1 MKKIY
6 NIALLASLA
15 LMGATSCIHDDLDY
29 VRGYEENAGDLELT
43 FVVED
48 SEIVTRAAQSTYYEH
63 AVQSI
68 YVFVFNGD
76 KRVELPDPD
85 NPDDEKNGNI
95 NFFDLDE
102 ITGAHNKQNDA
113 DTRSQGTLK
122 LGTVSGSNMRIC
134 AIANIGTSNSV
145 TRAEIAT
152 AVSEQVKKFDDIKTY
167 SDLKKLVLE
176 LGAESVQRGSSFL
189 LTGEV
194 PGVTLEA
201 NATTRVEIPLYRT
214 DAKVTFNVTAAAT
227 DDSFKG
233 FKFTPQR
240 WRVVNVPKAT
250 WALPRENLDGDTIIA
265 NGGQLDATTVDSLFF
280 DSTSAVF
287 EGKVNDTDNSGTF
300 TFYMYENL
308 KGAKASISETGN
320 AGYAL
325 RELQQKTPV
334 GDVEGYDSLPGQ
346 RFVNGDYVNAPERGT
361 YVVFSGQLSYTH
373 KAVDAK
379 NNEYEEFVM
388 ADVEYCVHLGH
399 LSESNF
405 NDYKTLRNHH
415 YTYNVTVTGVNDLIV
430 EVEKVEN
437 GVNNPEERRPGAEG
451 EVVMSASE
459 VVAVDG
465 HYDRALITLTP
476 EEAKNILFA
485 VKTPWERGLDTN
497 NYYLDENNNPT
508 DANTWVHDYKW
519 VKFLINKDYGI
530 GDKQFAPYPGEQCYD
545 GGKTATGTAVQS
557 TAYGKAV
564 VLRDIRQLSNYLSAL
579 KLADDADD
587 IVVTAFIDEYI
598 YYYNPLTD
606 PVKTNPAGTTYK
618 GVTDI
623 KASDTEAQRNALL
636 LWKRSVNSSER
647 MMHIVK
653 KGDMNYSWDG
663 ETSLSRSVVTIQQ
676 KPIISVYNHMAQS
689 LNTAWGSEVVNETPK
704 MVVSRT
710 SYNYIDTENA
720 YTAAQTLTS
729 GSGNTNWASVISASE
744 RYGLLSSN
752 NYNYNDPSYA
762 CALRN
767 RDLDGDGKIDQNEV
781 LWYLASLDQMTD
793 MWIADPAMPAD
804 KKLYDENNPDGY
816 YSDPDANDVKTPAT
830 HYVTSTISDSSPWV
844 YWAEEYG
851 ATSTHDNARG
861 WDKAPVLEE
870 NYEQG
875 LRDPSRSISI
885 VSLRCVRNFGAPYT
899 STAVPQDFIV
909 VAQPTSSADGTI
921 DLKYINPD
929 ALRTAPDSG
938 AALAYADLDDVG
950 ENNRPYIGFFVRY
963 ASGTTWT
970 SYSNSYDRPW
980 LEAYQGE
987 VTGTDRVCPTG
998 YRVPNQREMVL
1009 MSRAITSWTTN
1020 NYYAGYLMLNGQ
1032 NITGRGGSKSFGE
1045 FYYYPQQTRI
1055 GRTLVDDSNED
1066 GIGNG
1071 AYLSTIT
1078 AGAGGNVYVRCVK
1091 DNPDAKQDVSGSFD
1105 DEEEN
1110 W

>member
-29 VRGYEENAGDLELT
+29 IGGYEQNAGDLELT

-102 ITGAHNKQNDA
+102 IQDEHNKQDDA
-113 DTRSQGTLK
+113 DTDNSHGTLR

-145 TRAEIAT
+145 TRAEIST
-152 AVSEQVKKFDDIKTY
+152 AVSEQVEKFDAITTY
-167 SDLKKLVLE
+167 TQLKELVLE

-194 PGVTLEA
+194 TGVTLKA
-201 NATTRVEIPLYRT
+201 NDTTEVEILLYRT
-214 DAKVTFNVTAAAT
+214 DAKVTFNVTAAN
-227 DDSFKG
+227 DGLED
-233 FKFTPQR
+233 FKFIPQR

-250 WALPRENLDGDTIIA
+250 WALPRENLTGETIITI
-265 NGGQLDATTVDSLFF
+265 GDELDATADNLFF

-287 EGKVNDTDNSGTF
+287 EGKVNGADNSGTF

-308 KGAKASISETGN
+308 KGAKAN
-320 AGYAL
+320 AATYAM
-325 RELQQKTPV
+325 RELQEKTDVDSVADYDPV
-334 GDVEGYDSLPGQ
+334 PGQ
-346 RFVNGDYVNAPERGT
+346 KYVNGDYVNAPERGT

-373 KAVDAK
+373 KAVDA
-379 NNEYEEFVM
+379 NNNQYDEFVM

-399 LSESNF
+399 LSQSNF
-405 NDYKTLRNHH
+405 DDYKTLRNHH

-430 EVEKVEN
+430 EVEN
-437 GVNNPEERRPGAEG
+437 GGDDPEERRPGAEG
-451 EVVMSASE
+451 EVVMSASK

-497 NYYLDENNNPT
+497 NYYVDQYDNPT
-508 DANTWVHDYKW
+508 NANTLVRDYKW
-519 VKFLINKDYGI
+519 VKFLINKDYDI
-530 GDKQFAPYPGEQCYD
+530 ADTEFAPYPGEQCYD
-545 GGKTATGTAVQS
+545 GGSTTTGTAEQS
-557 TAYGKAV
+557 GAYGKAV

-579 KLADDADD
+579 STQEELTDN

-598 YYYNPLTD
+598 YYYDPRTD
-606 PVKTNPAGTTYK
+606 PVSTYPTGTTYK
-618 GVTDI
+618 GVTDLEEG
-623 KASDTEAQRNALL
+623 DTDLR

-676 KPIISVYNHMAQS
+676 QPIISVYNHMAQS

-710 SYNYIDTENA
+710 KYNNITTTNA
-720 YTAAQTLTS
+720 YTEAQTLTAGN
-729 GSGNTNWASVISASE
+729 GSTKWASVISASE
-744 RYGLLSSN
+744 QYGLVGD
-752 NYNYNDPSYA
+752 YNDPSYA

-767 RDLDGDGKIDQNEV
+767 RDLNGDGTINQNEV

-804 KKLYDENNPDGY
+804 KKLYDEDNPDGY
-816 YSDPDANDVKTPAT
+816 YSDPDANNVKTPAT
-830 HYVTSTISDSSPWV
+830 HYITSSLKGGNSPWV

-870 NYEQG
+870 NYYQG
-875 LRDPSRSISI
+875 LRDPSLSKSI

-909 VAQPTSSADGTI
+909 VQQPTSSADGTI

-950 ENNRPYIGFFVRY
+950 ENNRPYAGFFVQNG
-963 ASGTTWT
+963 SGTTWT
-970 SYSNSYDRPW
+970 NNNDTPW

-1009 MSRAITSWTTN
+1009 MTRAITSWTTN
-1020 NYYAGYLMLNGQ
+1020 NYTDGYLMLNGQ

-1045 FYYYPQQTRI
+1045 FYYYPHPQQNRI

-1071 AYLSTIT
+1071 AYRSTIT
-1078 AGAGGNVYVRCVK
+1078 GGGGGSIYVRCVK
-1091 DNPDAKQDVSGSFD
+1091 DNPDAKPDVSGSFD
-1105 DEEEN
+1105 DEGDD

>member
-29 VRGYEENAGDLELT
+29 VGGYEQNAGDLELT

-76 KRVELPDPD
+76 KRVELPD
-85 NPDDEKNGNI
+85 NPDDTNGNI

-102 ITGAHNKQNDA
+102 IQDEHNKQNDA
-113 DTRSQGTLK
+113 DTDNSHGTLK

-145 TRAEIAT
+145 TRAEIST
-152 AVSEQVKKFDDIKTY
+152 AVSEQVAKFDAITTY
-167 SDLKKLVLE
+167 TQLKQLVLE

-201 NATTRVEIPLYRT
+201 NATTSVEIPLYRT
-214 DAKVTFNVTAAAT
+214 DAKVTFNVTAAAA
-227 DDSFKG
+227 DDSGFED

-265 NGGQLDATTVDSLFF
+265 NGDELDATADDLFF
-280 DSTSAVF
+280 DSASAVF

-308 KGAKASISETGN
+308 KGAKADAAT
-320 AGYAL
+320 YAM
-325 RELQQKTPV
+325 RERQQKTDVDEVADYDPV
-334 GDVEGYDSLPGQ
+334 PGQ
-346 RFVNGDYVNAPERGT
+346 VYVNGDYVNAPDRGT

-373 KAVDAK
+373 KAVDAQNK
-379 NNEYEEFVM
+379 EYEEFVM

-430 EVEKVEN
+430 EVEN
-437 GVNNPEERRPGAEG
+437 GDSNPEERRPGAEG

-497 NYYLDENNNPT
+497 NYYVDENNNPT
-508 DANTWVHDYKW
+508 DANTWVRDYKW
-519 VKFLINKDYGI
+519 VKFLINKDYDI
-530 GDKQFAPYPGEQCYD
+530 ADTEFARYPGEQCYD
-545 GGKTATGTAVQS
+545 GGSTTTGTEAQS
-557 TAYGKAV
+557 TAYGEAV
-564 VLRDIRQLSNYLSAL
+564 VLRDIRQLSNYLSTQTL
-579 KLADDADD
+579 EDD

-598 YYYNPLTD
+598 YYYNPLKD
-606 PVKTNPAGTTYK
+606 PVKDNPDGTTYK
-618 GVTDI
+618 GVTDLT
-623 KASDTEAQRNALL
+623 ADDTDALL

-710 SYNYIDTENA
+710 NYNYITTTNA

-729 GSGNTNWASVISASE
+729 GRGYTNWASVISASE
-744 RYGLLSSN
+744 RYGLEDD
-752 NYNYNDPSYA
+752 YNDPSYA

-767 RDLDGDGKIDQNEV
+767 RDLDGDGTIDQNEV
-781 LWYLASLDQMTD
+781 LWYLASIDQMTD
-793 MWIADPAMPAD
+793 MWIADPAMPSD

-816 YSDPDANDVKTPAT
+816 YVKNSYTYPAS
-830 HYVTSTISDSSPWV
+830 HYVTSTISGSSPWV

-851 ATSTHDNARG
+851 ATSTHSNAIG
-861 WDKAPVLEE
+861 WDQAPLSGGQAV
-870 NYEQG
+870 
-875 LRDPSRSISI
+875 
-885 VSLRCVRNFGAPYT
+885 VSLRCVRHFGLPYN
-899 STAVPQDFIV
+899 SSDMPQDYITV
-909 VAQPTSSADGTI
+909 TQPTSSSSDGTI

-938 AALAYADLDDVG
+938 AALAYAHLNDVG
-950 ENNRPYIGFFVRY
+950 ENNRPYAGFFVDY
-963 ASGTTWT
+963 DSQSLSTSGAMSW
-970 SYSNSYDRPW
+970 RQ
-980 LEAYQGE
+980 AYNGE
-987 VTGTDRVCPTG
+987 VTGTNRVCPTG

-1009 MSRAITSWTTN
+1009 MSRAITGNWNSRL
-1020 NYYAGYLMLNGQ
+1020 YVMFNGQ
-1032 NITGRGGSKSFGE
+1032 YIKGADANNADFYLFGAFFYDTNDKRITRMRM
-1045 FYYYPQQTRI
+1045 T
-1055 GRTLVDDSNED
+1055 VED
-1066 GIGNG
+1066 GTEVGNSSG
-1071 AYLSTIT
+1071 TLYDDPGYGTLARW
-1078 AGAGGNVYVRCVK
+1078 VRCVK
-1091 DNPDAKQDVSGSFD
+1091 DNPDAKPDVSGSFD
-1105 DEEEN
+1105 DEGVD

>member
-15 LMGATSCIHDDLDY
+15 LMGATSCIHDDLDF
-29 VRGYEENAGDLELT
+29 VRGYEQNAGDLELT

-76 KRVELPDPD
+76 KRVELPADPA
-85 NPDDEKNGNI
+85 DDPNGNV

-102 ITGAHNKQNDA
+102 IQDEHNKQDDA
-113 DTRSQGTLK
+113 DTDNSHGTLK

-145 TRAEIAT
+145 TRAEIST
-152 AVSEQVKKFDDIKTY
+152 AVSEQVAKFDAITTY
-167 SDLKKLVLE
+167 TQLKQLVLE

-214 DAKVTFNVTAAAT
+214 DAKVTFNVTAAAA
-227 DDSFKG
+227 DAEFED

-250 WALPRENLDGDTIIA
+250 WALPRENLTGSTTIAI
-265 NGGQLDATTVDSLFF
+265 GEELDATTADDLFF
-280 DSTSAVF
+280 DSASAVF

-308 KGAKASISETGN
+308 KGAKAEAAT
-320 AGYAL
+320 YAM
-325 RELQQKTPV
+325 RELQQKTDV
-334 GDVEGYDSLPGQ
+334 DDVEGYDPVPGQ
-346 RFVNGDYVNAPERGT
+346 VYVNGDYVNAPDRGT

-373 KAVDAK
+373 KAVANGTSYD
-379 NNEYEEFVM
+379 EFVM

-399 LSESNF
+399 LSQSNF

-430 EVEKVEN
+430 EVENSEN
-437 GVNNPEERRPGAEG
+437 DPEERRPGAEG

-497 NYYLDENNNPT
+497 NYYVDNDGNPT
-508 DANTWVHDYKW
+508 EANTWVRDYKW
-519 VKFLINKDYGI
+519 VKFLINKDYDI
-530 GDKQFAPYPGEQCYD
+530 ADTEFAPYPGEQCYD
-545 GGKTATGTAVQS
+545 GGSTLEGTAVQS
-557 TAYGKAV
+557 DAYGEAV

-579 KLADDADD
+579 SAQQTLEDD

-598 YYYNPLTD
+598 YYYNPLND
-606 PVKTNPAGTTYK
+606 PVKDNPAGTTYK
-618 GVTDI
+618 GVTDLT
-623 KASDTEAQRNALL
+623 ADDTEALL
-636 LWKRSVNSSER
+636 FWKRSVNSSER

-676 KPIISVYNHMAQS
+676 QPIISVYNHMAQS

-710 SYNYIDTENA
+710 NYNNITTTNA
-720 YTAAQTLTS
+720 YTEAQTLTA
-729 GSGNTNWASVISASE
+729 GSGYTNWASVISASE
-744 RYGLLSSN
+744 RYGLED
-752 NYNYNDPSYA
+752 NYNDPSYA

-767 RDLDGDGKIDQNEV
+767 RDLNGDGTINKNEV
-781 LWYLASLDQMTD
+781 LWYLASLNQMTD
-793 MWIADPAMPAD
+793 MWIADPAMPSD
-804 KKLYDENNPDGY
+804 KKLYDEDNPDGY
-816 YSDPDANDVKTPAT
+816 YVKGGYTYPAS
-830 HYVTSTISDSSPWV
+830 HYVTSTLKGGSSPWV

-851 ATSTHDNARG
+851 ATSTHENAIG
-861 WDKAPVLEE
+861 WGQAPLSGGEAV
-870 NYEQG
+870 
-875 LRDPSRSISI
+875 
-885 VSLRCVRNFGAPYT
+885 VSLRCVRHFGLPYG
-899 STAVPQDFIV
+899 STDMPQDYITV
-909 VAQPTSSADGTI
+909 MQPTSSADGTI

-938 AALAYADLDDVG
+938 AALAYAHLNDVG
-950 ENNRPYIGFFVRY
+950 ENNRPYAGFFVDY
-963 ASGTTWT
+963 DSQQLTTSGAMSW
-970 SYSNSYDRPW
+970 RQ
-980 LEAYQGE
+980 AYNGE
-987 VTGTDRVCPTG
+987 VTGTNRVCPTG

-1009 MSRAITSWTTN
+1009 MTRAITDNWNSRL
-1020 NYYAGYLMLNGQ
+1020 YVMFNGQ
-1032 NITGRGGSKSFGE
+1032 YIKGESANNADLYLFGAFFYDAVDKRITRLRMAVENGTEVGNSSG
-1045 FYYYPQQTRI
+1045 
-1055 GRTLVDDSNED
+1055 TLYDYGTGYDN
-1066 GIGNG
+1066 
-1071 AYLSTIT
+1071 ALKW
-1078 AGAGGNVYVRCVK
+1078 VRCVK
-1091 DNPDAKQDVSGSFD
+1091 DNPDAKPDVSGSFD
-1105 DEEEN
+1105 DEGDD

>member
-29 VRGYEENAGDLELT
+29 IGGYEQNAGDLELT

-76 KRVELPDPD
+76 KRVELPANQVTD
-85 NPDDEKNGNI
+85 NNGNI

-102 ITGAHNKQNDA
+102 IQDEHNKQDDA
-113 DTRSQGTLK
+113 DTENSHGTLK

-145 TRAEIAT
+145 TRAEIST
-152 AVSEQVKKFDDIKTY
+152 AVSEQVEKFDAITTY
-167 SDLKKLVLE
+167 TQLKQLVLE

-194 PGVTLEA
+194 TGVTLKA
-201 NATTRVEIPLYRT
+201 NDTTEVEIPLYRT
-214 DAKVTFNVTAAAT
+214 DAKVTFNVTAAN
-227 DDSFKG
+227 DGLED
-233 FKFTPQR
+233 FKFIPQR

-265 NGGQLDATTVDSLFF
+265 NGDELDATADSLFF

-287 EGKVNDTDNSGTF
+287 EGKVNGADNSGTF

-308 KGAKASISETGN
+308 KGAKAN
-320 AGYAL
+320 AATYAM
-325 RELQQKTPV
+325 RELQQKTDV
-334 GDVEGYDSLPGQ
+334 ANVEGYDPVPGQ
-346 RFVNGDYVNAPERGT
+346 RYVNGDYVNAPERGT

-373 KAVDAK
+373 QAEDADG
-379 NNEYEEFVM
+379 NSYEEFVM

-405 NDYKTLRNHH
+405 DDYKTLRNHH

-430 EVEKVEN
+430 EVEN
-437 GVNNPEERRPGAEG
+437 GDDDPVERRPGAEG

-497 NYYLDENNNPT
+497 NYYVDDDGNPT
-508 DANTWVHDYKW
+508 DANTWVRDYKW
-519 VKFLINKDYGI
+519 VKFLINKDYDI
-530 GDKQFAPYPGEQCYD
+530 DNAEFAPYPGEQCYD
-545 GGKTATGTAVQS
+545 GGSTTTGTAKQS
-557 TAYGKAV
+557 TAYGEAV
-564 VLRDIRQLSNYLSAL
+564 VLRDIRQLSNYLSTL
-579 KLADDADD
+579 TLTDD

-598 YYYNPLTD
+598 YYYDPRTD
-606 PVKTNPAGTTYK
+606 PVSTNPGGTTYK
-618 GVTDI
+618 GVTDLT
-623 KASDTEAQRNALL
+623 ASDTEALL

-676 KPIISVYNHMAQS
+676 QPIISVYNHMAQS
-689 LNTAWGSEVVNETPK
+689 LETAWGSEVVNETPK

-710 SYNYIDTENA
+710 SYNNITTTNA

-729 GSGNTNWASVISASE
+729 GRGTTNWASVISASE
-744 RYGLLSSN
+744 RYGLLSN
-752 NYNYNDPSYA
+752 NNNNYNDPSYA

-816 YSDPDANDVKTPAT
+816 YTKDGYTYPAS

-851 ATSTHDNARG
+851 ATSTHNLAKG
-861 WDKAPVLEE
+861 WSQAPLSGG
-870 NYEQG
+870 QA
-875 LRDPSRSISI
+875 I
-885 VSLRCVRNFGAPYT
+885 VSLRCVRHFGQPYT
-899 STAVPQDFIV
+899 STAMPQDYITV
-909 VAQPTSSADGTI
+909 TQPTSSSSDGTI

-938 AALAYADLDDVG
+938 AALAYAHLNDVG
-950 ENNRPYIGFFVRY
+950 ENNRPYAGFFVDY
-963 ASGTTWT
+963 DSQQLTTSGAMSWRE
-970 SYSNSYDRPW
+970 SYD
-980 LEAYQGE
+980 GE

-1020 NYYAGYLMLNGQ
+1020 SEYAGYLMLNGQ
-1032 NITGRGGSKSFGE
+1032 NITGRDGSKSFGE
-1045 FYYYPQQTRI
+1045 FYYYPRQTRI

-1071 AYLSTIT
+1071 AYLSTINGNS
-1078 AGAGGNVYVRCVK
+1078 GAYIYVRCVK
-1091 DNPDAKQDVSGSFD
+1091 DNPDAKPDVSGSFD
-1105 DEEEN
+1105 DEGDD

>member
-29 VRGYEENAGDLELT
+29 VGGYEQNAGDLELT

-76 KRVELPDPD
+76 KRVELPD
-85 NPDDEKNGNI
+85 NPDDTNGNI

-102 ITGAHNKQNDA
+102 IQDEHNKQNDA
-113 DTRSQGTLK
+113 DTEDSHGTLK

-145 TRAEIAT
+145 TRAEIST
-152 AVSEQVKKFDDIKTY
+152 AVSEQVAKFDAITTY
-167 SDLKKLVLE
+167 TQLKQLVLE

-214 DAKVTFNVTAAAT
+214 DAKVTFNVTAAAA
-227 DDSFKG
+227 DDSGFED
-233 FKFTPQR
+233 FKFIPQR

-250 WALPRENLDGDTIIA
+250 WALPRENLTGDTIID
-265 NGGQLDATTVDSLFF
+265 NGDELDATTADDLFF
-280 DSTSAVF
+280 DSASAVF
-287 EGKVNDTDNSGTF
+287 EGKVNGTDNSGTF

-308 KGAKASISETGN
+308 KGAKAEAAS
-320 AGYAL
+320 YAM
-325 RELQQKTPV
+325 RELQQKTSVNEVADYDPV
-334 GDVEGYDSLPGQ
+334 PGQ
-346 RFVNGDYVNAPERGT
+346 RSVNGDYVNAPERGT

-373 KAVDAK
+373 TAVDA
-379 NNEYEEFVM
+379 ESGSYEEFVM

-399 LSESNF
+399 LSQSNF

-430 EVEKVEN
+430 EVENGEN
-437 GVNNPEERRPGAEG
+437 DPVERRPGAEG

-497 NYYLDENNNPT
+497 NYYVDENNNPT
-508 DANTWVHDYKW
+508 DANTWVCDYKW
-519 VKFLINKDYGI
+519 VKFLINKDYNI
-530 GDKQFAPYPGEQCYD
+530 DNDKFAPYPGEQCYD
-545 GGKTATGTAVQS
+545 GGKTATGTAVES
-557 TAYGKAV
+557 TAYGAAV

-579 KLADDADD
+579 SAQQTLTDD
-587 IVVTAFIDEYI
+587 IVVTAFIDEYL
-598 YYYNPLTD
+598 YYYDPRTD
-606 PVKTNPAGTTYK
+606 PVSTDLTGTTYK
-618 GVTDI
+618 GVTDLT
-623 KASDTEAQRNALL
+623 ASDTDTDADALL

-676 KPIISVYNHMAQS
+676 QPIISVYNHMAQS

-710 SYNYIDTENA
+710 SYDNITTTNA
-720 YTAAQTLTS
+720 YTEAQTLTS

-744 RYGLLSSN
+744 RYGLLGK
-752 NYNYNDPSYA
+752 YNDPSYA

-767 RDLDGDGKIDQNEV
+767 RDLDGDGTIDQNEV

-816 YSDPDANDVKTPAT
+816 YVHGGYTYPAS
-830 HYVTSTISDSSPWV
+830 HYVTSTLKGGSSPWV

-851 ATSTHDNARG
+851 ATSTHSSAIG
-861 WDKAPVLEE
+861 WSQAPLSDGEAV
-870 NYEQG
+870 
-875 LRDPSRSISI
+875 
-885 VSLRCVRNFGAPYT
+885 VSLRCVRHFGQPYT
-899 STAVPQDFIV
+899 STEMPQDYITV
-909 VAQPTSSADGTI
+909 TESTSSDSTI

-938 AALAYADLDDVG
+938 AALAYAHVDDVG
-950 ENNRPYIGFFVRY
+950 ENNRPYIGFFVQN
-963 ASGTTWT
+963 ASGKTWT
-970 SYSNSYDRPW
+970 ATNATPW
-980 LEAYQGE
+980 LDAYQGE

-1020 NYYAGYLMLNGQ
+1020 LEEDGYLMLNGQ
-1032 NITGRGGSKSFGE
+1032 NINGRGGSKSFGE

-1055 GRTLVDDSNED
+1055 GRVLVDDSNED

-1071 AYLSTIT
+1071 ASRLTIN
-1078 AGAGGNVYVRCVK
+1078 GDQYSGSVYVRCVK

-1105 DEEEN
+1105 DAGDD

>member
-29 VRGYEENAGDLELT
+29 IGGYEQNAGDLELT

-76 KRVELPDPD
+76 KRVELPADQVND
-85 NPDDEKNGNI
+85 NNGNI

-102 ITGAHNKQNDA
+102 IQDEHNKQH
-113 DTRSQGTLK
+113 DTDTKSQGTLK

-145 TRAEIAT
+145 TRAEITT
-152 AVSEQVKKFDDIKTY
+152 AVSEQVEKFDAITTY
-167 SDLKKLVLE
+167 TQLKELVLE

-194 PGVTLEA
+194 TGVTLEA
-201 NATTRVEIPLYRT
+201 NAITRVEIPLYRT
-214 DAKVTFNVTAAAT
+214 DAKVTFNVTAAN
-227 DDSFKG
+227 DDLDD
-233 FKFTPQR
+233 FKFIPQR

-250 WALPRENLDGDTIIA
+250 WALPRENLDGDTTIA
-265 NGGQLDATTVDSLFF
+265 NGDELDATADSLFF

-308 KGAKASISETGN
+308 KGAKAN
-320 AGYAL
+320 AATYAM
-325 RELQQKTPV
+325 RELQQKTDV
-334 GDVEGYDSLPGQ
+334 ADVEGYDPVPGQ
-346 RFVNGDYVNAPERGT
+346 RYVNGDYVNAPERGT

-373 KAVDAK
+373 KAVDAN
-379 NNEYEEFVM
+379 NNEYDEFVM

-399 LSESNF
+399 LSQSNF
-405 NDYKTLRNHH
+405 DDYKTLRNHH
-415 YTYNVTVTGVNDLIV
+415 YTYNVTVTGVSDLIV
-430 EVEKVEN
+430 EVEN
-437 GVNNPEERRPGAEG
+437 GDSDPEERRPGAEG

-497 NYYLDENNNPT
+497 NYYVDENGNPT
-508 DANTWVHDYKW
+508 DANTWVRDYKW
-519 VKFLINKDYGI
+519 VKFLINNDYDI
-530 GDKQFAPYPGEQCYD
+530 ADTEFAPYPGEQCYD
-545 GGKTATGTAVQS
+545 GGSTTTGTAAQS
-557 TAYGKAV
+557 TAYGEAV
-564 VLRDIRQLSNYLSAL
+564 VLRDIRQLSNYLSTQTL
-579 KLADDADD
+579 TDD

-598 YYYNPLTD
+598 YYYDPRTD
-606 PVKTNPAGTTYK
+606 PVSTNPGGTTYK
-618 GVTDI
+618 GVTDLTE
-623 KASDTEAQRNALL
+623 SDTEALL

-689 LNTAWGSEVVNETPK
+689 LKTAWGSEVVNETPK
-704 MVVSRT
+704 MAVSRT
-710 SYNYIDTENA
+710 SYNYITITTA
-720 YTAAQTLTS
+720 YTAAQTLTAVKSRS
-729 GSGNTNWASVISASE
+729 GSAYSGYTYTYHNWADVISASE
-744 RYGLLSSN
+744 RYGLLDG
-752 NYNYNDPSYA
+752 YNDPSYA

-816 YSDPDANDVKTPAT
+816 YEKGSYTYPAS
-830 HYVTSTISDSSPWV
+830 HYVTSTISGGSSPWV

-851 ATSTHDNARG
+851 ATSTHDQAKG
-861 WDKAPVLEE
+861 WSQAPLSGG
-870 NYEQG
+870 QA
-875 LRDPSRSISI
+875 I
-885 VSLRCVRNFGAPYT
+885 VSLRCVRHFGLPYL
-899 STAVPQDFIV
+899 STAMPQDYITV
-909 VAQPTSSADGTI
+909 TQPTSSSSDGTI

-938 AALAYADLDDVG
+938 AALAYAHLNDVG
-950 ENNRPYIGFFVRY
+950 ENNRPYAGFFVDY
-963 ASGTTWT
+963 DLQSLSTSGAKSWRQA
-970 SYSNSYDRPW
+970 YD
-980 LEAYQGE
+980 GE
-987 VTGTDRVCPTG
+987 VTGTDRVCPSG

-1009 MSRAITSWTTN
+1009 MTRAISNWTN
-1020 NYYAGYLMLNGQ
+1020 GLYVMFNGQ
-1032 NITGRGGSKSFGE
+1032 YIKGESANGADFYLFGA
-1045 FYYYPQQTRI
+1045 FYYYSNQDRITRMRMTVQD
-1055 GRTLVDDSNED
+1055 GTEVGNSNGVLYDDP
-1066 GIGNG
+1066 GFG
-1071 AYLSTIT
+1071 T
-1078 AGAGGNVYVRCVK
+1078 AARYVRCVK
-1091 DNPDAKQDVSGSFD
+1091 DNPDAKPDVSGSFD
-1105 DEEEN
+1105 DEGGD

>member
-15 LMGATSCIHDDLDY
+15 LMGATSCIHDDLDHI
-29 VRGYEENAGDLELT
+29 RGYEEKAGDLELT

-76 KRVELPDPD
+76 KRVELPSNQVTDT
-85 NPDDEKNGNI
+85 NGNI

-102 ITGAHNKQNDA
+102 IQDEHNKQDDA
-113 DTRSQGTLK
+113 DTDNSHGTLK

-145 TRAEIAT
+145 TRAEIST
-152 AVSEQVKKFDDIKTY
+152 AVSEQVAKFDAITTY
-167 SDLKKLVLE
+167 TQLKQLVLE

-214 DAKVTFNVTAAAT
+214 DAKVTFNVTAAAA
-227 DDSFKG
+227 DDSGFED

-265 NGGQLDATTVDSLFF
+265 NGDELDATADDLFF
-280 DSTSAVF
+280 DSASAVF

-308 KGAKASISETGN
+308 KGAKAEAAT
-320 AGYAL
+320 YAM
-325 RELQQKTPV
+325 RELQQKTGV
-334 GDVEGYDSLPGQ
+334 DYVEGYDPVPGQ
-346 RFVNGDYVNAPERGT
+346 VNVNGDYVNAPERGT

-373 KAVDAK
+373 TAKAVDAD
-379 NNEYEEFVM
+379 NNEYEYEEFVM

-399 LSESNF
+399 KSDEDF
-405 NDYKTLRNHH
+405 DDYKTLRNHH

-430 EVEKVEN
+430 EVENGEN
-437 GVNNPEERRPGAEG
+437 DPEERRPGAEG

-497 NYYLDENNNPT
+497 NYYEG
-508 DANTWVHDYKW
+508 DANTWVRDYKW
-519 VKFLINKDYGI
+519 VKFLINKDYGFA
-530 GDKQFAPYPGEQCYD
+530 DTQFAPYPGEQCYD
-545 GGKTATGTAVQS
+545 GGTSEDGGEGAESG
-557 TAYGKAV
+557 AYNNAKV
-564 VLRDIRQLSNYLSAL
+564 VLRDIRQLSNYLSTQTL
-579 KLADDADD
+579 EDD

-598 YYYNPLTD
+598 YYYDPRTD
-606 PVKTNPAGTTYK
+606 PVSTDPTGTTYK
-618 GVTDI
+618 GVTDLT
-623 KASDTEAQRNALL
+623 ASDTEALL

-710 SYNYIDTENA
+710 NYNYITTTNA

-729 GSGNTNWASVISASE
+729 GRGYTNWASVISASE
-744 RYGLLSSN
+744 RYGLEDD
-752 NYNYNDPSYA
+752 YNDPSYA

-767 RDLDGDGKIDQNEV
+767 RDLDGDGTIDQNEV
-781 LWYLASLDQMTD
+781 LWYLASIDQMTD
-793 MWIADPAMPAD
+793 MWIADPAMPSD

-816 YSDPDANDVKTPAT
+816 YVKNSYTYPAS
-830 HYVTSTISDSSPWV
+830 HYVTSTISGSSPWV

-851 ATSTHDNARG
+851 ATSTHSNAIG
-861 WDKAPVLEE
+861 WDQAPLSGGQAV
-870 NYEQG
+870 
-875 LRDPSRSISI
+875 
-885 VSLRCVRNFGAPYT
+885 VSLRCVRHFGLPYN
-899 STAVPQDFIV
+899 SSDMPQDYITV
-909 VAQPTSSADGTI
+909 TQPTSSSSDGTI

-938 AALAYADLDDVG
+938 AALAYAHLNDVG
-950 ENNRPYIGFFVRY
+950 ENNRPYAGFFVDY
-963 ASGTTWT
+963 DSQSLSTSGAMSW
-970 SYSNSYDRPW
+970 RQ
-980 LEAYQGE
+980 AYNGE
-987 VTGTDRVCPTG
+987 VTGTNRVCPTG

-1009 MSRAITSWTTN
+1009 MSRAITGNWNSRL
-1020 NYYAGYLMLNGQ
+1020 YVMFNGQ
-1032 NITGRGGSKSFGE
+1032 YIKGADANNADFYLFGAFFYDTNDKRITRMRM
-1045 FYYYPQQTRI
+1045 T
-1055 GRTLVDDSNED
+1055 VED
-1066 GIGNG
+1066 GTEVGNSSG
-1071 AYLSTIT
+1071 TLYDDPGYGTLARW
-1078 AGAGGNVYVRCVK
+1078 VRCVK
-1091 DNPDAKQDVSGSFD
+1091 DNPDAKPDVSGSFD
-1105 DEEEN
+1105 DEGDD

>member
-29 VRGYEENAGDLELT
+29 VRGYEQNAGDLELT

-76 KRVELPDPD
+76 KRVELPANQVTDT
-85 NPDDEKNGNI
+85 NGNI

-102 ITGAHNKQNDA
+102 IQDEHNKQDDA
-113 DTRSQGTLK
+113 DTDSSHGTLK

-145 TRAEIAT
+145 TRAEITT
-152 AVSEQVKKFDDIKTY
+152 AVNEQVKKFDEITTY
-167 SDLKKLVLE
+167 TELKQLVLE

-194 PGVTLEA
+194 PSVTLEA
-201 NATTRVEIPLYRT
+201 NTTTRVEIPLYRT
-214 DAKVTFNVTAAAT
+214 DAKVTFNVTAAN
-227 DDSFKG
+227 DGLED
-233 FKFTPQR
+233 FKFIPQR

-250 WALPRENLDGDTIIA
+250 WALPRENLTGSTTIA
-265 NGGQLDATTVDSLFF
+265 NGDELDATADSLFF
-280 DSTSAVF
+280 DSASAVF

-308 KGAKASISETGN
+308 KGAKAAATS
-320 AGYAL
+320 YAM
-325 RELQQKTPV
+325 RELQQKTDV
-334 GDVEGYDSLPGQ
+334 ADVEDYDPVPGQ

-373 KAVDAK
+373 KAVDAQ
-379 NNEYEEFVM
+379 NNEYDEFVM

-399 LSESNF
+399 LSQSNF

-430 EVEKVEN
+430 EVENGEN
-437 GVNNPEERRPGAEG
+437 DPEERRPGAEG

-497 NYYLDENNNPT
+497 NYYKDENQNPT
-508 DANTWVHDYKW
+508 DANTWVRDYKW
-519 VKFLINKDYGI
+519 VKFLINKDYDI
-530 GDKQFAPYPGEQCYD
+530 ADTQFAPYPGEQCYD

-557 TAYGKAV
+557 TAYGEDV
-564 VLRDIRQLSNYLSAL
+564 VLRDIRQLSNYLSTQTL
-579 KLADDADD
+579 EDD

-598 YYYNPLTD
+598 YYYDPRTD
-606 PVKTNPAGTTYK
+606 PVSTNPAGTTYK
-618 GVTDI
+618 GVTDLT
-623 KASDTEAQRNALL
+623 ASDTEALL

-676 KPIISVYNHMAQS
+676 QPIISVYNHMAQS

-704 MVVSRT
+704 MAVSRT
-710 SYNYIDTENA
+710 SYNYITTTNA

-729 GSGNTNWASVISASE
+729 GRGYTNWASVISASE
-744 RYGLLSSN
+744 RYGLEDS
-752 NYNYNDPSYA
+752 YNDPSYA

-767 RDLDGDGKIDQNEV
+767 RDLDGDGRIDQNEV

-793 MWIADPAMPAD
+793 MWIADPAMPTD
-804 KKLYDENNPDGY
+804 KKLYDEDNPDGY
-816 YSDPDANDVKTPAT
+816 YVKDGYTYPAS
-830 HYVTSTISDSSPWV
+830 HYVTSTISGSSPWV

-851 ATSTHDNARG
+851 ATSTHDQAQG
-861 WDKAPVLEE
+861 WSQAPLSGGKAV
-870 NYEQG
+870 
-875 LRDPSRSISI
+875 
-885 VSLRCVRNFGAPYT
+885 VSLRCVRHFGLPYT
-899 STAVPQDFIV
+899 STAMPQDYINV
-909 VAQPTSSADGTI
+909 TQPTSSQGGDGTI

-938 AALAYADLDDVG
+938 AALAYAHLDDVG
-950 ENNRPYIGFFVRY
+950 ENNRPYAGFFVDY
-963 ASGTTWT
+963 DSQQLTTSGTMSW
-970 SYSNSYDRPW
+970 R
-980 LEAYQGE
+980 EAYDGE

-1009 MSRAITSWTTN
+1009 MSRAITDNWNSRL
-1020 NYYAGYLMLNGQ
+1020 YVMLNGQ
-1032 NITGRGGSKSFGE
+1032 YIKGKDANDADFYLFGAFFFDTVDGRITRMRM
-1045 FYYYPQQTRI
+1045 T
-1055 GRTLVDDSNED
+1055 VED
-1066 GIGNG
+1066 GTEVGNSSG
-1071 AYLSTIT
+1071 TIYGQDPGYANLSKW
-1078 AGAGGNVYVRCVK
+1078 VRCVK
-1091 DNPDAKQDVSGSFD
+1091 DNPDAKPDVSGSFD
-1105 DEEEN
+1105 DAGDD

>member
-29 VRGYEENAGDLELT
+29 VRGYEQNAGDLELT

-76 KRVELPDPD
+76 KRVELPD
-85 NPDDEKNGNI
+85 NPDDTNGNI

-102 ITGAHNKQNDA
+102 IDEYNKQNDA
-113 DTRSQGTLK
+113 DTESSHGTLK

-145 TRAEIAT
+145 TRAEITT
-152 AVSEQVKKFDDIKTY
+152 AVSEQVAKFDAITTY
-167 SDLKKLVLE
+167 TQLKQLVLE

-194 PGVTLEA
+194 TGVTLKA
-201 NATTRVEIPLYRT
+201 NDTTNVEIPLYRT
-214 DAKVTFNVTAAAT
+214 DAKVTFNVTAANEELA
-227 DDSFKG
+227 D
-233 FKFTPQR
+233 FKFIPQR

-250 WALPRENLDGDTIIA
+250 WALPRENLIGDTIIA
-265 NGGQLDATTVDSLFF
+265 KGEELDATADSLFF
-280 DSTSAVF
+280 DSASAVF
-287 EGKVNDTDNSGTF
+287 EGKVNGADNSGTF

-308 KGAKASISETGN
+308 KGAKAAAAT
-320 AGYAL
+320 YAM
-325 RELQQKTPV
+325 RELQQKTDV
-334 GDVEGYDSLPGQ
+334 ANVEGYDPVPGQ
-346 RFVNGDYVNAPERGT
+346 RYVNGDYVNAPERGT

-373 KAVDAK
+373 EAVDAD
-379 NNEYEEFVM
+379 NNKYNEFVM

-405 NDYKTLRNHH
+405 DDYKTLRNHH
-415 YTYNVTVTGVNDLIV
+415 YTYNVTVTGVSDLIV
-430 EVEKVEN
+430 EVEN
-437 GVNNPEERRPGAEG
+437 GNSDPEERRPGAEG

-497 NYYLDENNNPT
+497 NYYKDNNGNPT
-508 DANTWVHDYKW
+508 DANTWVRDYKW
-519 VKFLINKDYGI
+519 VKFLINEDYGI
-530 GDKQFAPYPGEQCYD
+530 DNDKFAPYPGEQCYD
-545 GGKTATGTAVQS
+545 GGTSEDGGEGAESG
-557 TAYGKAV
+557 AYNNAKV
-564 VLRDIRQLSNYLSAL
+564 VLRDIRQLSNYLSTQTLEAN
-579 KLADDADD
+579 

-598 YYYNPLTD
+598 YYYDPTED
-606 PVKTNPAGTTYK
+606 PVSTDLAGTTYK
-618 GVTDI
+618 GVTDLT
-623 KASDTEAQRNALL
+623 ADDTDALL

-676 KPIISVYNHMAQS
+676 QPIISVYNHMAQT
-689 LNTAWGSEVVNETPK
+689 LETAWGSEVVNETPK

-710 SYNYIDTENA
+710 DYSGITTTNA
-720 YTAAQTLTS
+720 YIAAQTLTA
-729 GSGNTNWASVISASE
+729 GTGNNIDWASVISASE
-744 RYGLLSSN
+744 RYGLEGS
-752 NYNYNDPSYA
+752 YNDPSYA

-804 KKLYDENNPDGY
+804 KKLYDEDNPDGY
-816 YSDPDANDVKTPAT
+816 YVHGGYTCPAS
-830 HYVTSTISDSSPWV
+830 HYVTSKIGPGTNSVISPWV

-851 ATSTHDNARG
+851 ATSTHSDAIG
-861 WDKAPVLEE
+861 WSQAPLSDGEA
-870 NYEQG
+870 
-875 LRDPSRSISI
+875 I
-885 VSLRCVRNFGAPYT
+885 VSLRCVRHFGLPYD
-899 STAVPQDFIV
+899 STDMPQDYITV
-909 VAQPTSSADGTI
+909 KQPTSSAAGTI

-938 AALAYADLDDVG
+938 AALAYAHLDDVG
-950 ENNRPYIGFFVRY
+950 ENNRPYVGFYVHY
-963 ASGTTWT
+963 SDVSWSYSSTTNISSWLDAYNGEVSGT
-970 SYSNSYDRPW
+970 
-980 LEAYQGE
+980 G
-987 VTGTDRVCPTG
+987 RVCPED

-1009 MSRAITSWTTN
+1009 MSRAIENWN
-1020 NYYAGYLMLNGQ
+1020 NGLYTMFNGQ
-1032 NITGRGGSKSFGE
+1032 YLSYRDQFGAFYYFPSQKRITRVLSNVVDNNTKTGTGRYINGW
-1045 FYYYPQQTRI
+1045 
-1055 GRTLVDDSNED
+1055 D
-1066 GIGNG
+1066 GFP
-1071 AYLSTIT
+1071 TT
-1078 AGAGGNVYVRCVK
+1078 EYVRCVK
-1091 DNPDAKQDVSGSFD
+1091 DNPDAEQDVSGSF
-1105 DEEEN
+1105 EEGGEG
-1110 W
+1110 

>member
-15 LMGATSCIHDDLDY
+15 LMGATSCIHDDLDF
-29 VRGYEENAGDLELT
+29 VRGYEQNAGDLELT

-76 KRVELPDPD
+76 KRVELPANQVTDT
-85 NPDDEKNGNI
+85 NGNI

-102 ITGAHNKQNDA
+102 IQDEHNKQDDA
-113 DTRSQGTLK
+113 DDEDSHGTLT

-152 AVSEQVKKFDDIKTY
+152 AVNEQVKKFDEIKTY
-167 SDLKKLVLE
+167 TELKQLVLE

-194 PGVTLEA
+194 PGVTLKA
-201 NATTRVEIPLYRT
+201 NEKTSVVIPLYRT
-214 DAKVTFNVTAAAT
+214 DAKVTFNVTAANEELA
-227 DDSFKG
+227 D
-233 FKFTPQR
+233 FKFIPQR

-265 NGGQLDATTVDSLFF
+265 NGEALDATTADDLFF
-280 DSTSAVF
+280 DSASAVF

-308 KGAKASISETGN
+308 KGAKADATS
-320 AGYAL
+320 YAM
-325 RELQQKTPV
+325 RELQQKTDV
-334 GDVEGYDSLPGQ
+334 TDVEGYDPVPGQ
-346 RFVNGDYVNAPERGT
+346 IYVNGDYVNAPDRGT

-373 KAVDAK
+373 TAKAVDAD
-379 NNEYEEFVM
+379 NNEYEYDEFVM

-399 LSESNF
+399 LSQSNF

-415 YTYNVTVTGVNDLIV
+415 YTYNVTVTGVSDLIV
-430 EVEKVEN
+430 EVEN
-437 GVNNPEERRPGAEG
+437 GTSNPEERRPGAEG

-497 NYYLDENNNPT
+497 NYYVDEENGTPT
-508 DANTWVHDYKW
+508 DANTWVRDYKW

-530 GDKQFAPYPGEQCYD
+530 ADTQFAPYPGEQCYD
-545 GGKTATGTAVQS
+545 GGSTTTGTAEPS
-557 TAYGKAV
+557 TAYGEDV
-564 VLRDIRQLSNYLSAL
+564 VLRDIRQLSNYLSTQTL
-579 KLADDADD
+579 TDD

-598 YYYNPLTD
+598 YYYDPRTD
-606 PVKTNPAGTTYK
+606 PVSTNPSGTTYK
-618 GVTDI
+618 GVTDLT
-623 KASDTEAQRNALL
+623 ASDTEALL

-710 SYNYIDTENA
+710 SYNNITTTNA
-720 YTAAQTLTS
+720 YTEAQTLTS

-744 RYGLLSSN
+744 RYGLLG
-752 NYNYNDPSYA
+752 NYNDPSYA

-767 RDLDGDGKIDQNEV
+767 RDLDGDGRIDQNEV

-804 KKLYDENNPDGY
+804 KKLYDEDNPDGY
-816 YSDPDANDVKTPAT
+816 YRHRIDQNHPYYTYPAS
-830 HYVTSTISDSSPWV
+830 HYVTSTISDSSPYV

-851 ATSTHDNARG
+851 ATSTHDQAKG
-861 WDKAPVLEE
+861 WSQAPLSGGEAV
-870 NYEQG
+870 
-875 LRDPSRSISI
+875 
-885 VSLRCVRNFGAPYT
+885 VSLRCVRHFGLPYD
-899 STAVPQDFIV
+899 STDMPQDYITV
-909 VAQPTSSADGTI
+909 TQPTSSSDGTI

-938 AALAYADLDDVG
+938 AALAYAHLNDVG
-950 ENNRPYIGFFVRY
+950 ENNRPYAGFFVDY
-963 ASGTTWT
+963 DLQSLST
-970 SYSNSYDRPW
+970 SNAMSWRQVYN
-980 LEAYQGE
+980 GE
-987 VTGTDRVCPTG
+987 VTGTNRVCPTG

-1009 MSRAITSWTTN
+1009 MSRAITTWTN
-1020 NYYAGYLMLNGQ
+1020 SSLYVMFNGQ
-1032 NITGRGGSKSFGE
+1032 YIKGADDNGADFYLFGA
-1045 FYYYPQQTRI
+1045 FYYYRNISYYNGDNSRITRM
-1055 GRTLVDDSNED
+1055 RMTVED
-1066 GIGNG
+1066 GTEVGNSSG
-1071 AYLSTIT
+1071 TLYGDPGFGTT
-1078 AGAGGNVYVRCVK
+1078 ARYVRCVK
-1091 DNPDAKQDVSGSFD
+1091 DNPDAKPDVSGSFD
-1105 DEEEN
+1105 DEGDD

>member
-29 VRGYEENAGDLELT
+29 VRGYEQNAGDLELT

-76 KRVELPDPD
+76 KRVELPD
-85 NPDDEKNGNI
+85 NPDDTNGNI

-102 ITGAHNKQNDA
+102 IQDEHNKQDDA
-113 DTRSQGTLK
+113 DTEDSHGTLK

-145 TRAEIAT
+145 TRAEIST
-152 AVSEQVKKFDDIKTY
+152 AVSEQVAKFDAITTY
-167 SDLKKLVLE
+167 TQLKQLVLE

-214 DAKVTFNVTAAAT
+214 DAKVTFNVTADAA
-227 DDSFKG
+227 DDSFKD

-250 WALPRENLDGDTIIA
+250 WALPRENLNGDTIIA
-265 NGGQLDATTVDSLFF
+265 NGDELDATTADDLFF
-280 DSTSAVF
+280 DSASAVF
-287 EGKVNDTDNSGTF
+287 EGKVNGTDNSGTF

-308 KGAKASISETGN
+308 KGAKAEAAS
-320 AGYAL
+320 YAM
-325 RELQQKTPV
+325 RELQQKTSVDKVADYDPV
-334 GDVEGYDSLPGQ
+334 PGQ
-346 RFVNGDYVNAPERGT
+346 MYVNGDYVNAPERGT

-373 KAVDAK
+373 DAVDA
-379 NNEYEEFVM
+379 EEDYSYEEFVM

-405 NDYKTLRNHH
+405 DDYKTLRNHH

-430 EVEKVEN
+430 EVEN
-437 GVNNPEERRPGAEG
+437 GDSDPVEERPGVEG

-497 NYYLDENNNPT
+497 NYYVDNDGNPT
-508 DANTWVHDYKW
+508 DANTWVRDYKW
-519 VKFLINKDYGI
+519 VKFLINKDYDI
-530 GDKQFAPYPGEQCYD
+530 ADTEFAPYPGEQCYD
-545 GGKTATGTAVQS
+545 GGSTTTGTAVQS
-557 TAYGKAV
+557 DAYGKAV
-564 VLRDIRQLSNYLSAL
+564 VLRDIRQLSNYLSTQT
-579 KLADDADD
+579 LAKD

-598 YYYNPLTD
+598 YYYDPRTDSVKENLTS
-606 PVKTNPAGTTYK
+606 TTYK
-618 GVTDI
+618 GVTDLT
-623 KASDTEAQRNALL
+623 ASDTDALL

-676 KPIISVYNHMAQS
+676 QPIISVYNHMAQS

-704 MVVSRT
+704 MVVSRK
-710 SYNYIDTENA
+710 SYTNITTTNA
-720 YTAAQTLTS
+720 YTEAQTLTS
-729 GSGNTNWASVISASE
+729 GSGNNWASVISASE
-744 RYGLLSSN
+744 QYGLGT
-752 NYNYNDPSYA
+752 NYNDPSYA

-767 RDLDGDGKIDQNEV
+767 RDLDGDGTIDQNEV
-781 LWYLASLDQMTD
+781 LWYLASIDQMTD

-804 KKLYDENNPDGY
+804 KKLYDEDNPDGY
-816 YSDPDANDVKTPAT
+816 YVRDNSTFPAS
-830 HYVTSTISDSSPWV
+830 HYVTSTLRGGSSPWV

-851 ATSTHDNARG
+851 ATSTHSNAIG
-861 WDKAPVLEE
+861 WSQAPLSDGEAV
-870 NYEQG
+870 
-875 LRDPSRSISI
+875 
-885 VSLRCVRNFGAPYT
+885 VSLRCVRHFGLPYD
-899 STAVPQDFIV
+899 STEMPQDYITV
-909 VAQPTSSADGTI
+909 IQPTSSSSDGTI

-938 AALAYADLDDVG
+938 AALAYAHLNDVG
-950 ENNRPYIGFFVRY
+950 ENNRPYAGFFVDY
-963 ASGTTWT
+963 DSQSLSISGAMSW
-970 SYSNSYDRPW
+970 R
-980 LEAYQGE
+980 EAYNGE
-987 VTGTDRVCPTG
+987 VTGTDRVCPSG

-1009 MSRAITSWTTN
+1009 MSRAITN
-1020 NYYAGYLMLNGQ
+1020 NWNSRLYVMFNGQ
-1032 NITGRGGSKSFGE
+1032 YIKGKSANNTDFYLFGAFFYDAVEKRITRLRMAVENGTEVGNSNG
-1045 FYYYPQQTRI
+1045 
-1055 GRTLVDDSNED
+1055 TLYDWGTGYDDS
-1066 GIGNG
+1066 
-1071 AYLSTIT
+1071 SKW
-1078 AGAGGNVYVRCVK
+1078 VRCVK
-1091 DNPDAKQDVSGSFD
+1091 DNPDAKPDVSGSFD
-1105 DEEEN
+1105 DAGD

>member
-15 LMGATSCIHDDLDY
+15 LMGATSCIHDDLDF
-29 VRGYEENAGDLELT
+29 VRGYEQNAGDLELT

-76 KRVELPDPD
+76 KRVELPADPA
-85 NPDDEKNGNI
+85 DDPNGNV

-102 ITGAHNKQNDA
+102 IQDEHNKQDDA
-113 DTRSQGTLK
+113 DTDNSHGTLK

-145 TRAEIAT
+145 TRAEIST
-152 AVSEQVKKFDDIKTY
+152 AVSEQVAKFDAITTY
-167 SDLKKLVLE
+167 TQLKQLVLE

-214 DAKVTFNVTAAAT
+214 DAKVTFNVTAAAA
-227 DDSFKG
+227 DAEFED

-250 WALPRENLDGDTIIA
+250 WALPRENLTGSTTIAI
-265 NGGQLDATTVDSLFF
+265 GEELDATTADDLFF
-280 DSTSAVF
+280 DSASAVF

-308 KGAKASISETGN
+308 KGAKAEAAT
-320 AGYAL
+320 YAM
-325 RELQQKTPV
+325 RELQQKTDV
-334 GDVEGYDSLPGQ
+334 DDVEGYDPVPGQ
-346 RFVNGDYVNAPERGT
+346 VYVNGDYVNAPDRGT

-373 KAVDAK
+373 KAVANGTSYD
-379 NNEYEEFVM
+379 EFVM

-399 LSESNF
+399 LSQSNF

-430 EVEKVEN
+430 EVENSEN
-437 GVNNPEERRPGAEG
+437 DPEERRPGAEG

-497 NYYLDENNNPT
+497 NYYVDNDGNPT
-508 DANTWVHDYKW
+508 EANTWVRDYKW
-519 VKFLINKDYGI
+519 VKFLINKDYDI
-530 GDKQFAPYPGEQCYD
+530 ADTEFAPYPGEQCYD
-545 GGKTATGTAVQS
+545 GGSTLEGTAVQS
-557 TAYGKAV
+557 DAYGEAV

-579 KLADDADD
+579 SAQQTLEDD

-598 YYYNPLTD
+598 YYYNPLND
-606 PVKTNPAGTTYK
+606 PVKDNPAGTTYK
-618 GVTDI
+618 GVTDLT
-623 KASDTEAQRNALL
+623 ADDTEALL
-636 LWKRSVNSSER
+636 FWKRSVNSSER

-676 KPIISVYNHMAQS
+676 QPIISVYNHMAQS

-710 SYNYIDTENA
+710 NYNNITTTNA
-720 YTAAQTLTS
+720 YTEAQTLTA
-729 GSGNTNWASVISASE
+729 GSGYTNWASVISASE
-744 RYGLLSSN
+744 RYGLED
-752 NYNYNDPSYA
+752 NYNDPSYA

-767 RDLDGDGKIDQNEV
+767 RDLNGDGTINKNEV
-781 LWYLASLDQMTD
+781 LWYLASLNQMTD
-793 MWIADPAMPAD
+793 MWIADPAMPSD
-804 KKLYDENNPDGY
+804 KKLYDEDNPDGY
-816 YSDPDANDVKTPAT
+816 YVKGGYTYPAS
-830 HYVTSTISDSSPWV
+830 HYVTSTLKGGSSPWV

-851 ATSTHDNARG
+851 ATSTHENAIG
-861 WDKAPVLEE
+861 WGQAPLSGGEA
-870 NYEQG
+870 
-875 LRDPSRSISI
+875 I
-885 VSLRCVRNFGAPYT
+885 VSLRCVRHFGLPYT
-899 STAVPQDFIV
+899 STEMPQDYINV
-909 VAQPTSSADGTI
+909 IQPTSSSSDGTI

-938 AALAYADLDDVG
+938 AALAYAHLNDVG
-950 ENNRPYIGFFVRY
+950 ENNRPYAGFFVDY
-963 ASGTTWT
+963 DSQSLNASGAMSW
-970 SYSNSYDRPW
+970 RQ
-980 LEAYQGE
+980 AYNGE
-987 VTGTDRVCPTG
+987 VTGTSRVCPSG

-1009 MSRAITSWTTN
+1009 MTRAITDNWNSRL
-1020 NYYAGYLMLNGQ
+1020 YVMFNGQ
-1032 NITGRGGSKSFGE
+1032 YIKGESANNADLYLFGAFFYDAVDKRITRLRMAVENGTEVGNSDG
-1045 FYYYPQQTRI
+1045 
-1055 GRTLVDDSNED
+1055 TLYDYGTGYDN
-1066 GIGNG
+1066 
-1071 AYLSTIT
+1071 ALKW
-1078 AGAGGNVYVRCVK
+1078 VRCVK
-1091 DNPDAKQDVSGSFD
+1091 DNPDAKPDVSGSFD
-1105 DEEEN
+1105 DEGDD